1 MVASLLWG
9 YVEENI
15 AIMKDRLISDM
26 LQKHYHYGKQFSE
39 WVDLAHDISLFCQ
52 IFLILS
58 VDHLI
63 KVLYNLF

>member
-26 LQKHYHYGKQFSE
+26 LQKHYHYGEQSSE
-39 WVDLAHDISLFCQ
+39 
-52 IFLILS
+52 
-58 VDHLI
+58 
-63 KVLYNLF
+63 